1 MFTSGYRLMSLV
13 GAFTSAVLPILVI
26 AAVGSL
32 LGYAMD
38 VDVEPVNTVGLYVFL
53 PVLAFHSVATS
64 TLGGRAA
71 LRLGVGVVGFT
82 LLMLGLA
89 WAAGRLL
96 GEEEPLSSALL
107 LSAAFPNVGFV
118 GIPLSEFAFGEVGRT
133 VAVLFTVYESFL
145 IYTIGAY
152 VASRG
157 SGRAVRGA
165 VTEVFKLPL
174 VYGVVAAVAAQL
186 LDVVPPADGTVMTT
200 VEMVGDAAIP
210 LMLLVLGLQLA
221 ETRPTAVRRTVP
233 PSVLKLVVAPV
244 VGAGVALALAFPD
257 PTVARVFVLECATPT
272 AIIPL
277 ALVIE
282 YTDVGGVDE
291 LTAPE
296 YITTV
301 VLVTTLA
308 SSVVLTVL
316 VAALQAGWFP

>member
-1 MFTSGYRLMSLV
+1 MSLV
-13 GAFTSAVLPILVI
+13 GSFTSAVLPILVI
-26 AAVGSL
+26 AAVGYL
-32 LGYAMD
+32 LGYATD
-38 VDVEPVNTVGLYVFL
+38 VDVGPVNTVGLYVFL
-53 PVLAFHSVATS
+53 PVLAFHSVATT

-71 LRLGVGVVGFT
+71 LRLGAGVVGFT
-82 LLMLGLA
+82 VVMLGLA
-89 WAAGRLL
+89 WVVGRVL
-96 GEEEPLSSALL
+96 GETEPLASALL
-107 LSAAFPNVGFV
+107 LAAAFPNVGFV

-133 VAVLFTVYESFL
+133 VAVLFTVFESVL
-145 IYTIGAY
+145 IYTVGAF

-157 SGRAVRGA
+157 SGEAVRGA
-165 VTEVFKLPL
+165 VTEVFRLPL
-174 VYGVVAAVAAQL
+174 VYGVVVAVVAQFL
-186 LDVVPPADGTVMTT
+186 GVVPPVDGTAMST

-221 ETRPTAVRRTVP
+221 ETRPTAVTRTVP
-233 PSVLKLVVAPV
+233 PSVLKLFVAPV

-257 PTVARVFVLECATPT
+257 PTVAKVFVLECATPT

-282 YTDVGGVDE
+282 YTDVSRVGE

-301 VLVTTLA
+301 VLVTTVA